1 MATSSSHSD
10 TSSHTCA
17 LSFKHKINLCINNRK
32 IAASNKIISKAKQK
46 IFKIKKT
53 STKRRKKKLREF
65 KK

>member
-17 LSFKHKINLCINNRK
+17 LSFKHKINMCINNRK

-46 IFKIKKT
+46 IFKIKKNT
-53 STKRRKKKLREF
+53 DKKK
-65 KK
+65 KKEI